1 MALARTRE
9 EINDFVT
16 GWMRG
21 ALRFLMVQHPTRT
34 SVGLSGGIL
43 VATIIDAFK
52 PFLSGINVGAFTD
65 VRLAIVGVFL
75 SNVSLL
81 FIKERLP
88 ESLEQE
94 FAAVDRAIREGKLSA
109 AHRKMLYLKIAQ
121 TELDR
126 VALSTSERKKKP
138 VRPRTST

>member
-1 MALARTRE
+1 LARTRE
-9 EINDFVT
+9 EINDLAT

-21 ALRFLMVQHPTRT
+21 ALRFLMVQHPIRT

-52 PFLSGINVGAFTD
+52 SFLPGINVAAFTD
-65 VRLAIVGVFL
+65 LRLAIVGVFL

-81 FIKERLP
+81 FKIERFP
-88 ESLEQE
+88 ENLEQE
-94 FAAVDRAIREGKLSA
+94 FAAVHRAIREGKLSS

-126 VALSTSERKKKP
+126 VALSNSERERKP
-138 VRPRTST
+138 VRPRTGT